1 MSTPVTP
8 QAPLSRRGYV
18 LILFAL
24 AMGGFAIG
32 TSEFST
38 MGLMPYIAR
47 GLAIDAPQVG
57 HLISAYALG
66 VVVGA
71 PLLAIVGAR
80 WPRRTLLLALMGF
93 YAVGNLASALAP
105 DYHSMLLVRFIAG
118 LPHGAYFGV
127 ATLVAA
133 SISRPDQRGA
143 AVSRVLLGLN
153 LAVLIGNPL
162 ATWLGQVAQWRYAYA
177 LVAAIAVLT
186 VVLVMRLLPAD
197 PHEPR
202 QRPLRELRAFNR
214 PQVWLALGIG
224 SVGFAGMFCVFS
236 YLAPTLIQ
244 VTGVS
249 ERWIPFAMCAFGF
262 GGLLG
267 NLAGGWLFDRL
278 QFRAVPLVLLWSM
291 AVLLA
296 WPLAAHS
303 PWAVLPAVVA
313 VGTMGALAPVLQTR
327 LMDVASEAQTLA
339 AASNHAAFNLANA
352 LGPWMGGIAISAGLG
367 WTSTGYVGAA
377 AALGGLLVYLW
388 ARHDARRAQRLATAG

>member
-24 AMGGFAIG
+24 AMGGFAIS

-186 VVLVMRLLPAD
+186 VVLVMRLLPDD

-236 YLAPTLIQ
+236 YLAPTLTQ

-388 ARHDARRAQRLATAG
+388 ARHDARRAGRLATAG

>member
-1 MSTPVTP
+1 MSIPATSPT
-8 QAPLSRRGYV
+8 PLSRRGYV

-38 MGLMPYIAR
+38 MGLMPSIAR
-47 GLAIDAPQVG
+47 GLAIDEPQVG

-153 LAVLIGNPL
+153 LAVLVGNPL

-197 PHEPR
+197 PQEPR
-202 QRPLRELRAFNR
+202 QQPLRELRAFNR

-236 YLAPTLIQ
+236 YLAPTLTQ

-296 WPLAAHS
+296 WPLTAHS